1 MIQSALQE
9 LWDELPDGTKLV
21 AISKYH
27 PYSAI
32 EEAYACGQRIFGEN
46 HVQELVQKESALPKD
61 IEWHFT
67 GHLQTNKV
75 KYIAP
80 FISLI
85 HSADSIKLLR
95 EIDKQG
101 RRVGRRIRCL
111 LELHI
116 AAEETK
122 YGFSPSDVRDLY
134 SGNLLSELENVEVC
148 GLMCMGTNTDDT
160 NRIHTDFATAKSLF
174 DEIRGKY
181 YSDGSSF
188 NELSMGMS
196 DDYKIA
202 LEHGSTMVRI
212 GTRIFGERE
221 Y

>member
-1 MIQSALQE
+1 MIREE
-9 LWDELPDGTKLV
+9 LDKIREELPDGVRLV

-27 PYSAI
+27 PASAI
-32 EEAYACGQRIFGEN
+32 EEAYHCGQRIFGEN
-46 HVQELVQKESALPKD
+46 HVQELMEKQAILPKD

-85 HSADSIKLLR
+85 HAVDTEKLLR

-101 RRVGRRIRCL
+101 KKCGRRIPCL
-111 LELHI
+111 LQLHI
-116 AAEETK
+116 AQEQTK
-122 YGFSPSDVRDLY
+122 FGFAPD
-134 SGNLLSELENVEVC
+134 ELEEFLQTGIHKELEYAEIH
-148 GLMCMGTNTDDT
+148 GLMCMATFTDDESQIEREFT
-160 NRIHTDFATAKSLF
+160 LAQDIFRRTKERYFPDSK
-174 DEIRGKY
+174 D
-181 YSDGSSF
+181 F

-196 DDYKIA
+196 DDYNIA
-202 LEHGSTMVRI
+202 IRHGATLVRI
-212 GTRIFGERE
+212 GTKIFGQRV

>member
-9 LWDELPDGTKLV
+9 IWDELPKGTKLV

-27 PYSAI
+27 PVSAI

-46 HVQELVQKESALPKD
+46 HVQELVQKEALLPKD

-85 HSADSIKLLR
+85 HSVDSMKLLK

-101 RRVGRRIRCL
+101 RRVGRKIRCL

-122 YGFSPSDVRDLY
+122 YGFLPSEIKDLY
-134 SGNLLSELENVEVC
+134 ANKMFEELKNVEIC
-148 GLMCMGTNTDDT
+148 GLMCMATNTDDT
-160 NRIHTDFATAKSLF
+160 SRIKADFAKAKAVF
-174 DEIRGKY
+174 DEIREEY
-181 YSDGSSF
+181 YPDGGLF
-188 NELSMGMS
+188 CELSMGMS
-196 DDYKIA
+196 DDYEIA
-202 LEHGSTMVRI
+202 LEYGSTMVRI
-212 GTRIFGERE
+212 GTRIFGERV

>member
-27 PYSAI
+27 PSSAI

-122 YGFSPSDVRDLY
+122 YGLSPSDVRDLY
-134 SGNLLSELENVEVC
+134 SGDLLSELENVEVC

>member
-1 MIQSALQE
+1 MIKTELQKI
-9 LWDELPDGTKLV
+9 WNELPEGVRLV

-27 PYSAI
+27 PVEVI
-32 EEAYACGQRIFGEN
+32 KEAYSVGQRLFGEN
-46 HVQELVQKESALPKD
+46 HVQELTRKEAILPKD

-85 HSADSIKLLR
+85 HAVDTEKLLR

-101 RRVGRRIRCL
+101 KKVNRRIPCL
-111 LELHI
+111 LQIHI
-116 AAEETK
+116 AKEQTK
-122 YGFSPSDVRDLY
+122 FGFSPE
-134 SGNLLSELENVEVC
+134 ELEDFLATGRFKDYENAEIH
-148 GLMCMGTNTDDT
+148 GLMCMATFTNDT
-160 NRIHTDFATAKSLF
+160 NQVNDEFALAHQIFLSLKARYF
-174 DEIRGKY
+174 ADNPAF
-181 YSDGSSF
+181 S
-188 NELSMGMS
+188 ELSMGMS
-196 DDYKIA
+196 DDYPIA
-202 LEHGSTMVRI
+202 IRNGSTLVRI

>member
-27 PYSAI
+27 PSSAI

-134 SGNLLSELENVEVC
+134 SGDLLSELENVEVC
-148 GLMCMGTNTDDT
+148 GLMCMGTNTNDT
-160 NRIHTDFATAKSLF
+160 NRIHTDFGTAKSLF